1 MLSDLKVTCA
11 NTYFLE
17 VSNNIANLFFAY
29 THSLR
34 SAFFVARG
42 NYEVGA
48 DLHPSKKL
56 LVIISYAT
64 KTKEELGGYFCDWKT

>member
-1 MLSDLKVTCA
+1 MLSDLMVTCA

-17 VSNNIANLFFAY
+17 VSNFNITNLFFTY

-48 DLHPSKKL
+48 DLYPSKEVVGHNVLYNKNKGRAGWIFL
-56 LVIISYAT
+56 
-64 KTKEELGGYFCDWKT
+64 

>member
-1 MLSDLKVTCA
+1 MLSDLMVTCA

-17 VSNNIANLFFAY
+17 VGNFNITNIFFTY

-48 DLHPSKKL
+48 DLHPSKEVVGHNVLCNKSKGRAGWIFL
-56 LVIISYAT
+56 
-64 KTKEELGGYFCDWKT
+64 